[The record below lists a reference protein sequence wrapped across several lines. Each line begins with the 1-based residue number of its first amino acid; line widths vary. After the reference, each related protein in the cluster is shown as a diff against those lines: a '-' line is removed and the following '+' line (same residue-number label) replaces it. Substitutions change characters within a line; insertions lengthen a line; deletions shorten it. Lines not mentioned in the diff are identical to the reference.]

1 MKFQKWNAKKWIPE
15 EEILGQAAEGEAAED
30 EEMSMSW
37 KNGQRGVSQ
46 NISKDLGKF
55 LRKKWDSFE
64 TSWQ

>member
-1 MKFQKWNAKKWIPE
+1 M
-15 EEILGQAAEGEAAED
+15 GQAVEGEAAED

-55 LRKKWDSFE
+55 LQKK
-64 TSWQ
+64 